1 MALEDSLLVLAGLL
15 RGVALV
21 LLVAAP
27 HALGEVALVAE
38 AGPRLEVLAA
48 LAPLD
53 LEAGGGVDPN
63 GDVAR
68 RADALV
74 LVGDGDALAVGPGG
88 VDGEVLLGDVVAL
101 PPAAVALLGG
111 GLEAVPAA
119 HDAASL
125 GLVACGAG
133 GGFLVTLL
141 ALALPSG
148 LDDEGGVVDDV
159 LEQGDLGVHHGG
171 HVLPLVALGRGLAG
185 RVVGVAGLGG
195 CGVAHFG
202 SGAGELLLRR
212 TLGR

>member
-1 MALEDSLLVLAGLL
+1 MALEDSLFVLAGLL

-74 LVGDGDALAVGPGG
+74 LVG
-88 VDGEVLLGDVVAL
+88 
-101 PPAAVALLGG
+101 LLGG
-111 GLEAVPAA
+111 GREAVPAA
-119 HDAASL
+119 
-125 GLVACGAG
+125 
-133 GGFLVTLL
+133 
-141 ALALPSG
+141 
-148 LDDEGGVVDDV
+148 
-159 LEQGDLGVHHGG
+159 
-171 HVLPLVALGRGLAG
+171 PLISVLGRGFLLVLSFPSPLPPLPRTASAILFSLPWWWWSMA
-185 RVVGVAGLGG
+185 VA
-195 CGVAHFG
+195 A
-202 SGAGELLLRR
+202 
-212 TLGR
+212 